1 MTDATAASAA
11 AASWE
16 SKVEKLGVGFPLRRF
31 RLRDMSDDELLA
43 CSQAMSIGLSL
54 EEMQAARDHFLG
66 RDGED
71 DPTDVELEALGQAW
85 SEHCCYK
92 SSKPVLKANVYG
104 IAEDKIAAREDA
116 GIVEFDD
123 EHYYAVGLESHNHPS
138 AIEPYGGAA
147 TGVGGILR
155 DVVCMGAQ
163 PVALVDPLFFG
174 PLDMKNADLPP
185 GVKHPRFLLDG
196 VISGIRDYG
205 NRVGIP
211 TVAGGI
217 TFHEGYTG
225 NCLVNVGCI
234 GVVRKDELVHSKA
247 GGVGD
252 VFVYLGNPTGRD
264 GIHGV
269 AFASEELSEESEDAS
284 RSAVQVGDAILK
296 EPLMHVTL
304 EVIREGLTTGCK
316 DFGGGGL
323 SCVAGELA
331 YDAGYG
337 CHIELEKIPTKV
349 PGMAPWEIWV
359 SESQE
364 RMMVTAKAENVERIL
379 QIAAKWDVPAVVCG
393 TVIEEKVNHVT
404 FHDETVLRLDLE
416 FSTGGP
422 VYDRPC
428 AVRTVEPE
436 PTPELPVPE
445 DMEEV
450 LRWMLR
456 HSSVM
461 SKEWV
466 VRQYDHEVRANT
478 VLKPFQGA
486 LGSEGPGDAA
496 VLKPLDASDRGLAL
510 CSDVNPYLTE
520 RDPYWGS
527 ASAVDETVRNLAAVG
542 ARLSSLCD
550 NLNFGNPQKPERMWE
565 LYEATR
571 GLGDVAR
578 ALDVPFSSGNVS
590 LYNETP
596 TRPIPPTPTVM
607 GVGILSH
614 YKHATTLDLKAAGN
628 RLYLLGETGDEFG
641 GSLYLRYHDA
651 EGGSVPRTDAK
662 VLADSAEA
670 VVSAIEAGTVRA
682 AHDLSEGG
690 LAVALA
696 EMCFASGGLGAH
708 VHADALHEDPVV
720 ALFSESNT
728 RWLLEVPED
737 RAADFEA
744 AMAPVAD
751 RLRHVGSVTDDGRV
765 RIRTG
770 ETYAVDAD
778 AASLREEWA
787 NALPRLMGVEA

>member
-1 MTDATAASAA
+1 MPEAVAAPD
-11 AASWE
+11 WE
-16 SKVEKLGVGFPLRRF
+16 RHVEKVNVDFPLRRF

-54 EEMQAARDHFLG
+54 DEMQDARDHFLAREG
-66 RDGED
+66 DN

-104 IAEDKIAAREDA
+104 ICEDKIAAREDA

-123 EHYYAVGLESHNHPS
+123 DWYYAVGLESHNHPS

-174 PLDMKNADLPP
+174 PLDMKHSELPP
-185 GVKHPRFLLDG
+185 GVKHPRFLMDG
-196 VISGIRDYG
+196 VVSGIRDYG

-211 TVAGGI
+211 TVAGGV
-217 TFHEGYTG
+217 TFHPGYTG

-234 GVVRKDELVHSKA
+234 GVVRKDRLIHSKA
-247 GGVGD
+247 GGPGD
-252 VFVYLGNPTGRD
+252 VFVHIGNAAGRD

-269 AFASEELSEESEDAS
+269 AFASEELAEDSEDAS

-304 EVIREGLTTGCK
+304 EVIEENLATGCK
-316 DFGGGGL
+316 DYGGGGL

-364 RMMVTAKAENVERIL
+364 RMMVTCKPENAQRIL
-379 QIAAKWDVPAVVCG
+379 EIAKKWDVPAVVVG
-393 TVIEEKVNHVT
+393 QVIEDKVNHVT
-404 FHDETVLRLDLE
+404 FNGETVLKLDLE

-422 VYDRPC
+422 VYDRPQSD
-428 AVRTVEPE
+428 T
-436 PTPELPVPE
+436 PTTSTDPVAFE
-445 DMEEV
+445 DPDDLNPV
-450 LRWMLR
+450 LESLMA
-456 HSSVM
+456 HPSIM

-466 VRQYDHEVRANT
+466 IRQYDHEVRANT
-478 VLKPFQGA
+478 VLKPLQGVV
-486 LGSEGPGDAA
+486 GSEGPGDAA
-496 VLKPLDASDRGLAL
+496 VLKPVHTSDRGLAL
-510 CSDVNPYLTE
+510 CSDINPRYTE
-520 RDPYWGS
+520 LDPYWGS
-527 ASAVDETVRNLAAVG
+527 AAAMDEVVRNLAAVG
-542 ARLSSLCD
+542 ARVSSVCD
-550 NLNFGNPQKPERMWE
+550 NLNFGNPEKPERMRD
-565 LYEATR
+565 LYDSTR
-571 GLGDVAR
+571 GLGDWAR
-578 ALDVPFSSGNVS
+578 VLEVPFSSGNVS

-596 TRPIPPTPTVM
+596 QGPIPPTPTIM

-614 YKHATTLDLKAAGN
+614 FRHATTLDFKEAEN
-628 RLYLLGETGDEFG
+628 EIYLLGSTKNELG
-641 GSLYLRYHDA
+641 GSAYLDHLGVSGGRVPQSNA
-651 EGGSVPRTDAK
+651 ENLKA
-662 VLADSAEA
+662 SAEA
-670 VVSAIEAGTVRA
+670 LVAAIEAGWVRA

-696 EMCFASGGLGAH
+696 EMCFAGGLGATIDLDH
-708 VHADALHEDPVV
+708 VDGDLRGDIK
-720 ALFSESNT
+720 LFSESTT
-728 RWLLEVPED
+728 RWLVEVPDEYHQ
-737 RAADFEA
+737 AFERHMLSA
-744 AMAPVAD
+744 GVTATNIGHVVSDD
-751 RLRHVGSVTDDGRV
+751 RLKVTNGV
-765 RIRTG
+765 SKLI
-770 ETYAVDAD
+770 DAKP
-778 AASLREEWA
+778 SELREIWA
-787 NALPRLMGVEA
+787 NALPHLMGADA